1 MNKPNFRKL
10 NIMIKDISK
19 VESDLAE
26 IFDEVNI
33 LESTIKTACQDA
45 LFDKSIDSLAKVSVD
60 ESAIGEAS
68 ENLFG
73 SKWIQ
78 DFIMR
83 EENRYIPKRN

>member
-19 VESDLAE
+19 VEADLAE

-45 LFDKSIDSLAKVSVD
+45 LFDLYAD

-68 ENLFG
+68 ENLFR